1 MLIIRARPALRME
14 RTMEQLATIIP
25 MSDTSRHIAAED
37 LSPTA
42 LPDAFLKS
50 DVAAA
55 AAKFHFPCYDELPS
69 VELYRDQVIA
79 YIESVLAPLD
89 ACAEG
94 PWLTPSMV
102 NNYVKQRLL
111 PAPVK
116 KLYGSEQIAR
126 LLVICVFKQ
135 FLSMEAIARMFS
147 IQLMT
152 YPVEVA
158 FDYIAN
164 ELNHAVSDAFSVDGT
179 RHEDSARVVTRESVL
194 VRSAAEAFASK
205 AFLMSYLSY
214 CGYDAAESDGKRR

>member
-1 MLIIRARPALRME
+1 MEPSAEAIAKWAEELGAFELQPWERMPE
-14 RTMEQLATIIP
+14 IYLYMDQVLSYMDKQLALFEQGGES
-25 MSDTSRHIAAED
+25 MLTS
-37 LSPTA
+37 
-42 LPDAFLKS
+42 
-50 DVAAA
+50 
-55 AAKFHFPCYDELPS
+55 
-69 VELYRDQVIA
+69 
-79 YIESVLAPLD
+79 
-89 ACAEG
+89 
-94 PWLTPSMV
+94 SMV

-214 CGYDAAESDGKRR
+214 CGYDAAESDGKRH